1 MKIGILTFSCAYNFG
16 AILQCYALQEHL
28 RLMGQE
34 VYVINYRPYYL
45 ESKKP
50 KISRHNVRYL
60 RRFLLHRSSFISYEH
75 FIDKNLKLTNVAN
88 SETEL
93 FQIISSFDYV
103 IIGSDQIWNTTY
115 NGHDPIWLGRFS
127 STLNRKPHIIF
138 YAASAGDAVFSA
150 SELFSLKKQLLYFDA
165 ISVRENKLRQKLEN
179 MFPYKNI
186 DVVLDPSLMV
196 DEYIWEKWQKPLINE
211 KYILVYQARQDDCVY
226 RIANDIAIQLNAK
239 VFTVD
244 FYNNNYKF
252 GAKLKVVSPA
262 GFVSL
267 VRNAQCVVTTSFHG
281 TAFSII
287 NKTPFYTLQLNDG
300 ADERSYNLLSSIGL
314 NDRFI
319 DKNSTIRFSSVNF
332 DLPNKKLSEL
342 RKQSQLFLTKHIV

>member
-1 MKIGILTFSCAYNFG
+1 MKYKKRKKWTMLFFTSTMMISTIVGTTSTKVQAASEEKKPTNVIMLVMDGTSNNALTLARWYKGESLALDEILTG
-16 AILQCYALQEHL
+16 AVRTYSAESAITDSAPAATAFATGNKSNSGFVGVLPSTVNSPGLAQISKEDA
-28 RLMGQE
+28 
-34 VYVINYRPYYL
+34 YRP
-45 ESKKP
+45 
-50 KISRHNVRYL
+50 
-60 RRFLLHRSSFISYEH
+60 
-75 FIDKNLKLTNVAN
+75 VAN
-88 SETEL
+88 VLEGAKQVGKATGLIATSEIQHAT
-93 FQIISSFDYV
+93 
-103 IIGSDQIWNTTY
+103 
-115 NGHDPIWLGRFS
+115 P
-127 STLNRKPHIIF
+127 
-138 YAASAGDAVFSA
+138 AGFSA
-150 SELFSLKKQLLYFDA
+150 HVNHRNQ
-165 ISVRENKLRQKLEN
+165 
-179 MFPYKNI
+179 FPDIAEQQVYQNI

-196 DEYIWEKWQKPLINE
+196 DEHIWEKWQKPLINE

-287 NKTPFYTLQLNDG
+287 NKTPFYTLRLNDG

-319 DKNSTIRFSSVNF
+319 DKNSTIQFTSVNF
-332 DLPNKKLSEL
+332 DIPNKKLSEL